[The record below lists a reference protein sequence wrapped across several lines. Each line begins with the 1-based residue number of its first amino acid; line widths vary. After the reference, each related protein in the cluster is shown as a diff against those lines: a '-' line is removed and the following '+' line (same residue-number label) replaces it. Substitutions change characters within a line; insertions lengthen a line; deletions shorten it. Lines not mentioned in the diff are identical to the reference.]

1 MKTTLSQANHA
12 VRYIVAGA
20 IVVTAILFHV
30 RKWDVPSPVV
40 SQSEINQ
47 ACRSVT
53 GCKALVVGHTFD
65 AERAAWVAK
74 VTVTA
79 DRKAK
84 NPALQQQVT
93 ANLERLW
100 QGKTGWLIAGLDG
113 HTTEGRYE

>member
-12 VRYIVAGA
+12 VRHLVAGA
-20 IVVTAILFHV
+20 LVVTAILFHV
-30 RKWDVPSPVV
+30 RKWDAPSPVI

-53 GCKALVVGHTFD
+53 GCKSLAVGHTFNV
-65 AERAAWVAK
+65 ERAKWIAK

-84 NPALQQQVT
+84 NSALQQQVT

-100 QGKTGWLIAGLDG
+100 EGKTGWLIAGLDG
-113 HTTEGRYE
+113 HTTEVRYE

>member
-1 MKTTLSQANHA
+1 MKTTLSQANIA
-12 VRYIVAGA
+12 IRYIVAGA
-20 IVVTAILFHV
+20 LVVTAILFHV
-30 RKWDVPSPVV
+30 RKWDAPSPVV

-47 ACRSVT
+47 VCRSIA
-53 GCKALVVGHTFD
+53 GCKSLAVGHTFS

-84 NPALQQQVT
+84 NPSLQQQVT

-100 QGKTGWLIAGLDG
+100 EGKTGWLVAGLDG
-113 HTTEGRYE
+113 HPTEVRYE